1 MRPSY
6 GWNVDLPAAGSTSV
20 FALRA
25 LVGVSAVAALVA
37 LLVGVRPAPAAPGLL
52 AGATAACP
60 GADDMTSPEAA
71 QRQAV
76 VCLVNLARSRADRAR
91 LGTPRKLRKAAAL
104 KGKVVVSCGQLSH
117 TPCGAEPTAAVQRA
131 GYRYAWFGENLWL
144 GTWGAFSPRQV
155 VESWLA
161 STPHRA
167 NILRTGFTD
176 FGVARVRANG
186 VFGEPSTAVWVATF
200 ASPLG
205 A

>member
-6 GWNVDLPAAGSTSV
+6 GRSVDLRAAGSTPG

-25 LVGVSAVAALVA
+25 AIGVSAIAAVLA
-37 LLVGVRPAPAAPGLL
+37 LLVGVRPAPAAPSLL
-52 AGATAACP
+52 AGAAAACP
-60 GADDMTSPEAA
+60 GADELSASEAA

-91 LGTPRKLRKAAAL
+91 LATPRKLRKAAAL
-104 KGKVVVSCGQLSH
+104 KGRVVVSCGQLTH
-117 TPCGAEPTAAVQRA
+117 TPCGAEPTEALRRA

-144 GTWGAFSPRQV
+144 GTWGQFSPRQV

-186 VFGEPSTAVWVATF
+186 VFGEPSTAIWVATF

-205 A
+205 Q

>member
-1 MRPSY
+1 MRSSY
-6 GWNVDLPAAGSTSV
+6 GWSVDLPAAGLTPGV
-20 FALRA
+20 VLRT
-25 LVGVSAVAALVA
+25 LVGASAVAALLA
-37 LLVGVRPAPAAPGLL
+37 LIVGVRPAPSAPSLL
-52 AGATAACP
+52 AGAAVACP
-60 GADDMTSPEAA
+60 GAEDLNGPEAA

-91 LGTPRKLRKAAAL
+91 LATPRKLRKAATL
-104 KGKVVVSCGQLSH
+104 KGRVVVSCGQLSH
-117 TPCGAEPTAAVQRA
+117 TPCGDEPTEALRRA

-167 NILRTGFTD
+167 NILRSGFTA
-176 FGVARVRANG
+176 FGVARSRANG

-205 A
+205 R

>member
-1 MRPSY
+1 MRLSY
-6 GWNVDLPAAGSTSV
+6 GSNVDPPAARSTPG
-20 FALRA
+20 FAARA
-25 LVGVSAVAALVA
+25 VIGVAAVAALLA
-37 LLVGVRPAPAAPGLL
+37 LLVDVRPAPAAPSLL
-52 AGATAACP
+52 AGAAAACP
-60 GADDMTSPEAA
+60 GADEMTAA
-71 QRQAV
+71 AAVQRQSV

-91 LGTPRKLRKAAAL
+91 LATPRKLRKAAAL
-104 KGKVVVSCGQLSH
+104 KGRVVVSCRQLSH
-117 TPCGAEPTAAVQRA
+117 TPCGAEPTEALRRA

-144 GTWGAFSPRQV
+144 GTWGQFSPRQV

-186 VFGEPSTAVWVATF
+186 VFGEPSTAIWVATF

-205 A
+205 R

>member
-1 MRPSY
+1 
-6 GWNVDLPAAGSTSV
+6 VDLPAAGSTSG
-20 FALRA
+20 FTLRA
-25 LVGVSAVAALVA
+25 LIGASAIAAVLA
-37 LLVGVRPAPAAPGLL
+37 LLVGVRPAPAAPSLL
-52 AGATAACP
+52 AGAAAACP
-60 GADDMTSPEAA
+60 GANDLNAFEVA

-76 VCLVNLARSRADRAR
+76 VCLVNLARARADRAR
-91 LGTPRKLRKAAAL
+91 LATPRKLRKAAAL
-104 KGKVVVSCGQLSH
+104 KGRVVVSCGQLTH
-117 TPCGAEPTAAVQRA
+117 TPCGSEPTEALRRA

-144 GTWGAFSPRQV
+144 GTWGQFSPRQV

-186 VFGEPSTAVWVATF
+186 VFGEPSTAIWVATF

-205 A
+205 Q

>member
-1 MRPSY
+1 MRLSY
-6 GWNVDLPAAGSTSV
+6 GRSVDLPAAESAPGV
-20 FALRA
+20 ALRA
-25 LVGVSAVAALVA
+25 VVGVSTVAALLV

-52 AGATAACP
+52 AGADSACP
-60 GADDMTSPEAA
+60 GASDPNAPAVA

-91 LGTPRKLRKAAAL
+91 LSTPRKLRRAAAL
-104 KGKVVVSCGQLSH
+104 KGRVVVSCGQLSH
-117 TPCGAEPTAAVQRA
+117 TPCGAEPTEALRRA

-144 GTWGAFSPRQV
+144 GTWGAFTPRQV
-155 VESWLA
+155 VDSWLA

-186 VFGEPSTAVWVATF
+186 VFGEPSTAIWVATF

-205 A
+205 N